1 MASVEEDDEVVWK
14 GSPLYNHLQEL
25 GMAEQV
31 DIQNHEDGMSHIT
44 EPSHQIECPST
55 AMEEA
60 ATGAE
65 VKVCKDPEDEDSVLL
80 HSAKSFMWPDGS
92 SLVLEVE
99 VAKAILSS
107 ELLVQEDEEFLSN
120 FVLTEEVM
128 EEYKRLTDE
137 SPSKTSS
144 LFSDIVLFSGSVAA
158 VAGAVLY
165 LSEKAKAATAAAAL
179 LPTALA
185 AMTSVRI
192 GSKVQQSQEM
202 QHFHQLIE
210 LLLSDMKRFKQLV
223 RKSLNLLQGMEM
235 ISSGNFLSV
244 NPNTGATMVSSS
256 TGGATTTSGQ
266 NHSSVDG
273 HQLAQALCLR
283 SNFPALRHAALKCTV
298 QIIHAYREATKIL
311 MEVSPL
317 ADHVDMQEHYI
328 AFIEMENF
336 GIVYPM
342 PVAKDANPA
351 SDKYVGDIPSSSSS
365 SPNQK
370 TQVTIRE
377 LKEAAQVAL
386 VQQSEYL
393 RRFSLTFCDRVRD
406 DHELNKAGVL
416 KHIRD
421 LLSTIR
427 KLNNKLSRVLEYH
440 QAMGFDVDKLEE
452 KKNLALMEKSSP
464 IHRRTP
470 QNATFVPLRGIYT
483 SMFSTGLHL
492 QHTLLKLRKLEQYF
506 DELEKSHKHI
516 RSGAGSSFVT
526 GGGRSSSPIPVDE
539 VKLLTWLGGFKEIQ
553 AELNACIGCL
563 DEGVSQIDVLK
574 GRGGGDND
582 KNSSSSS
589 RTGEADETSSELSS
603 PSSHNDNIST
613 IYVDESSEMKPF
625 DEVFE
630 AMSLS
635 ETNGCRINGQETDD
649 NDNEGND
656 EAKEVNRQSRMLMR
670 ELRGVLVHKAK
681 EHEFRE
687 AQALARQ
694 RNEPFGPMDGLALP
708 TPNAFDDSF
717 VERRSNDEFS
727 TSSSDPSDCTV
738 KSNSNAAGRITNST
752 VIIARSISGQILESD
767 QSNDGDEEDE
777 EEENDVTTYAEI
789 GTDIEDE
796 DFDRSEMC
804 QAVSLCSFADDRQ
817 QHFDNHNTDHSSS
830 TSLSSRSSVVGTS
843 GIRSV
848 STPDLKNLVEQ
859 QCDSSYKKFAPA
871 SGGRRCIES
880 SAEAAAVSEAEE
892 ANNSNN
898 RNESESENSTSGSG
912 WESADELQL
921 HLPLETY
928 RRPQRPSASAALPKV
943 DKDHQRKKRL
953 KQKRDRNVSIGLS
966 KQESSNPT
974 SHYLRLCEREG
985 QQVVH
990 LPSVKPVGF
999 AGFLS
1004 QVTEKAK
1011 SMRNG
1016 RHEAEEEII
1025 GDSSS
1030 SSSDE
1035 SS

>member
-1 MASVEEDDEVVWK
+1 MASVEEDDEVIWK

-25 GMAEQV
+25 GMTEGV
-31 DIQNHEDGMSHIT
+31 DIQDHDEGMARIT
-44 EPSHQIECPST
+44 ETSHEIECPST
-55 AMEEA
+55 AAVTEA
-60 ATGAE
+60 DF
-65 VKVCKDPEDEDSVLL
+65 KVSKEADEDEGSALL
-80 HSAKSFMWPDGS
+80 HSAKSFMWPDGN

-137 SPSKTSS
+137 TPSKSSS

-244 NPNTGATMVSSS
+244 NPNTGATMVS
-256 TGGATTTSGQ
+256 APTTSSSSQ
-266 NHSSVDG
+266 NNQGDAAG

-336 GIVYPM
+336 GLPD
-342 PVAKDANPA
+342 PVLK
-351 SDKYVGDIPSSSSS
+351 PSAGGNNDESSTHRT
-365 SPNQK
+365 

-393 RRFSLTFCDRVRD
+393 RRFSLSFCDRVRD

-427 KLNNKLSRVLEYH
+427 KLNSKLSRVLEYH
-440 QAMGFDVDKLEE
+440 QAMGFDMDKLEE
-452 KKNLALMEKSSP
+452 KKNRALVEKSPS
-464 IHRRTP
+464 RRTP
-470 QNATFVPLRGIYT
+470 QATFVPLRGIYT

-516 RSGAGSSFVT
+516 RTT
-526 GGGRSSSPIPVDE
+526 GGGRTSPPIPVDE

-563 DEGVSQIDVLK
+563 DEGVLQIDTLK
-574 GRGGGDND
+574 GRVDSD
-582 KNSSSSS
+582 KSRPSSSMTTATPS
-589 RTGEADETSSELSS
+589 GSSELSS
-603 PSSHNDNIST
+603 PSDDSAAAT
-613 IYVDESSEMKPF
+613 IYIDESTELKPF

-630 AMSLS
+630 AMSPS
-635 ETNGCRINGQETDD
+635 TQEANSANNGGGPDVEDD
-649 NDNEGND
+649 YD
-656 EAKEVNRQSRMLMR
+656 EDVKEVNRQSRLLMR

-681 EHEFRE
+681 EHEVRE

-694 RNEPFGPMDGLALP
+694 RNEPFGPLDGLALP

-717 VERRSNDEFS
+717 VDRSDEFS
-727 TSSSDPSDCTV
+727 SSSSDPSDCTV
-738 KSNSNAAGRITNST
+738 KSNSAAGRVTNCS
-752 VIIARSISGQILESD
+752 IARSISGQILESD
-767 QSNDGDEEDE
+767 NDDDE
-777 EEENDVTTYAEI
+777 EEDNVTTTMTTTQTYAEI

-796 DFDRSEMC
+796 DFDHSEMC
-804 QAVSLCSFADDRQ
+804 QAVSLCSIADER
-817 QHFDNHNTDHSSS
+817 QHFDDNQNTGDHSSS
-830 TSLSSRSSVVGTS
+830 TSSRSSVVG

-848 STPDLKNLVEQ
+848 STPDLKNLVEH
-859 QCDSSYKKFAPA
+859 QCDSSYKKFAP
-871 SGGRRCIES
+871 RCLES
-880 SAEAAAVSEAEE
+880 SAGATASG
-892 ANNSNN
+892 NN
-898 RNESESENSTSGSG
+898 RNESDSENSSSSASSG

-921 HLPLETY
+921 HLPLETH
-928 RRPQRPSASAALPKV
+928 RRPLRAAAVPAAV
-943 DKDHQRKKRL
+943 PAGDKDNQRKKRL
-953 KQKRDRNVSIGLS
+953 RQKRERNVSIGLS
-966 KQESSNPT
+966 KEPLAATAAVNSSNHPT
-974 SHYLRLCEREG
+974 SHYLRMCEREE

-990 LPSVKPVGF
+990 LPSVRPTGF

-1016 RHEAEEEII
+1016 RHAEEEII
-1025 GDSSS
+1025 GDTSSS
-1030 SSSDE
+1030 GDE

>member
-1 MASVEEDDEVVWK
+1 MTSVEEDDEVIWK

-31 DIQNHEDGMSHIT
+31 DIQDYQDGMSHIT
-44 EPSHQIECPST
+44 EPSHQIDCPSAAAS
-55 AMEEA
+55 AMDEV
-60 ATGAE
+60 ATS
-65 VKVCKDPEDEDSVLL
+65 KDPEDEEGSVLL

-107 ELLVQEDEEFLSN
+107 ELLVQEDEEFISN

-137 SPSKTSS
+137 TPSKTSS

-244 NPNTGATMVSSS
+244 NPNTGATMVSS
-256 TGGATTTSGQ
+256 GNGATTNSQ
-266 NHSSVDG
+266 NYSSSPDDADG
-273 HQLAQALCLR
+273 HHQLAQALCLR

-298 QIIHAYREATKIL
+298 QIIHAYRDATKIL

-336 GIVYPM
+336 GIVYPD
-342 PVAKDANPA
+342 VTANPKA
-351 SDKYVGDIPSSSSS
+351 SDKNQDIPSA
-365 SPNQK
+365 NQK
-370 TQVTIRE
+370 TNQVTIRE

-416 KHIRD
+416 KHIRE

-427 KLNNKLSRVLEYH
+427 KLNSKLSRVLEYH

-452 KKNLALMEKSSP
+452 KKNMMALMEKSSSSP
-464 IHRRTP
+464 VHRRTP
-470 QNATFVPLRGIYT
+470 QHATFVPLRGIYT

-506 DELEKSHKHI
+506 DELEKSK
-516 RSGAGSSFVT
+516 SKSFIT
-526 GGGRSSSPIPVDE
+526 GRSSPPIPVDE

-563 DEGVSQIDVLK
+563 DEGVSQIDALK
-574 GRGGGDND
+574 SRDND
-582 KNSSSSS
+582 KTRPSSSM
-589 RTGEADETSSELSS
+589 TDQADEVTSELSS
-603 PSSHNDNIST
+603 PSSSC

-635 ETNGCRINGQETDD
+635 ETNRIN
-649 NDNEGND
+649 NDNEHEDTD
-656 EAKEVNRQSRMLMR
+656 EAREVNRQSRMLMR

-681 EHEFRE
+681 EHEYRE

-694 RNEPFGPMDGLALP
+694 RNEPFGPLDGLVLP
-708 TPNAFDDSF
+708 SPNAFDDSF
-717 VERRSNDEFS
+717 VENEFS
-727 TSSSDPSDCTV
+727 TSSSSSDPSDCTV
-738 KSNSNAAGRITNST
+738 KSNSNAAGRITKTS

-767 QSNDGDEEDE
+767 QSNDDEDDED
-777 EEENDVTTYAEI
+777 EENDVTTTTYAEI

-804 QAVSLCSFADDRQ
+804 QAVSLSSFADERQ
-817 QHFDNHNTDHSSS
+817 PQHFDNHVNTDHHHLRSS
-830 TSLSSRSSVVGTS
+830 TSLSSRSSVS

-848 STPDLKNLVEQ
+848 STPDLKNLVEHSN
-859 QCDSSYKKFAPA
+859 SSYKKFAPA
-871 SGGRRCIES
+871 SSGKF
-880 SAEAAAVSEAEE
+880 EAASEASEAEE
-892 ANNSNN
+892 ACNSNN
-898 RNESESENSTSGSG
+898 RRNGSASSSSETSSSGSG

-928 RRPQRPSASAALPKV
+928 RRPLRPSADLPKA
-943 DKDHQRKKRL
+943 DQDQQRKKRL
-953 KQKRDRNVSIGLS
+953 KQKRERNVSIS
-966 KQESSNPT
+966 KQESTQT

-985 QQVVH
+985 QQVVQ
-990 LPSVKPVGF
+990 LPQRPPTGF
-999 AGFLS
+999 NSFLS

-1025 GDSSS
+1025 GDTC